1 MSISTTC
8 GCLAATRRLRRDD
21 QTDDDEVT
29 SNPLL
34 RQSSSPSSTSFFSSP
49 IPTPGPGSYPI
60 SPSSTSQAAAASSPS
75 AALLHGRAL
84 TTHWARLSTT
94 CPNSALH
101 LASPTILRYMVT
113 ALRSITV
120 KYEAHL
126 WKMVFN
132 ATTTS
137 APLPSPIPGLAAG
150 APGAA
155 TAGHIGIY
163 RLEQDETQILLQEA
177 LRTSIEELGGL
188 LSEIQRRVVMIRA
201 AAGNSVYSAG
211 GGISAGL
218 MNKTTSTGN
227 GLFAGS
233 SSSSLNLDWDMEMD
247 TNMGTVDV
255 DLEEEIQGPPPT
267 DEEMSEINMRLYQCL
282 RRLDFLEN
290 GEVGKDAT
298 RW

>member
-8 GCLAATRRLRRDD
+8 GCLAATRRLSRDD
-21 QTDDDEVT
+21 QNDDDQVI

-34 RQSSSPSSTSFFSSP
+34 PQTSSPSSTSFFSSP
-49 IPTPGPGSYPI
+49 TPTPGPGSYPI
-60 SPSSTSQAAAASSPS
+60 SPPQSASSTGQSSSPS

-101 LASPTILRYMVT
+101 LASPLILRYMVT

-126 WKMVFN
+126 WQMVFN

-137 APLPSPIPGLAAG
+137 APLPPIPGLAAAGGGVG
-150 APGAA
+150 AP

-201 AAGNSVYSAG
+201 AAGNSGYSAT

-218 MNKTTSTGN
+218 MNQTPSTGN
-227 GLFAGS
+227 GLFANS
-233 SSSSLNLDWDMEMD
+233 SGLNLDGDMDMD
-247 TNMGTVDV
+247 TNMGTMDG
-255 DLEEEIQGPPPT
+255 DLEEIQGPPPT

-290 GEVGKDAT
+290 GEVGKDA